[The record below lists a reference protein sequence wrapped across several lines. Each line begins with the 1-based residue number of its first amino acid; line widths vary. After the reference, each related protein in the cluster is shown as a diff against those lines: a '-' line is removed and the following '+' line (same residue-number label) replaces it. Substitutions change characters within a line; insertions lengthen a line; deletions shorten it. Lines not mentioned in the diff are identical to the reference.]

1 MSSIILVF
9 MFPTTWSFGFL
20 SGYKMFNMTFFEV
33 MDFTAS
39 NILLP
44 LNTIILCVVVG
55 WILKPKM
62 ELLTNNKKFYDVFN
76 FLLKFIVP
84 PILILLM
91 LFGLGLV

>member
-1 MSSIILVF
+1 MI
-9 MFPTTWSFGFL
+9 PTTWSFGLL
-20 SGYKMFNMTFFEV
+20 SGYKLLGKTFFEI
-33 MDFTAS
+33 MDFAAS

-62 ELLTNNKKFYDVFN
+62 ELLTTNEKFYNTFM
-76 FLLKFIVP
+76 FLLKFVVP
-84 PILILLM
+84 PVLVLLM